1 MGDLSGTSIKG
12 YALLEQIGQG
22 GFGTVYR
29 AYQTA
34 VGREVAIKAI
44 LPHFANNPDFIR
56 RFEIETLTIAQLEH
70 MNIAPLYDF
79 WLDPSGAYLVM
90 RYFKDGSLAQALRSG
105 AYHLQACALL
115 LDQIAAALTVAH
127 RNHVIHRNL
136 KPANILLDEDGNA
149 HLADFSITKRII
161 LPNAE
166 PADVN
171 VIIHSLDYISPEQAR
186 NEPVSP
192 RTDIYSLGVI
202 LYEMLTGEHPFPDL
216 SSVERLYRHINDPL
230 PLIKAL
236 DGPSDSINNVI
247 QTATMKDPAR
257 RFQNVISLALA
268 FREAIGSVEQYKVS
282 ASTEPL
288 THREMEIIQ
297 LIISRRSNKEIAQE
311 MTIEQSTVKWY
322 IHQIYR
328 KLGVRSRT
336 QCIVRARELHLGNIP

>member
-22 GFGTVYR
+22 GFGAVYR

-161 LPNAE
+161 LPNVE
-166 PADVN
+166 LADVN

-186 NEPVSP
+186 GETVSP
-192 RTDIYSLGVI
+192 RTDIYSLGII
-202 LYEMLTGEHPFPDL
+202 LYEMLTGEHPFPGL
-216 SSVERLYRHINDPL
+216 SSIERMYKHINDPI
-230 PLIKAL
+230 PLIKTLEA
-236 DGPSDSINNVI
+236 PCDSINSVI
-247 QTATMKDPAR
+247 QTATMKRPAS
-257 RFQNVISLALA
+257 RFQSAMALALA
-268 FREAIGSVEQYKVS
+268 FQEAVELCRQEK
-282 ASTEPL
+282 ARTSTKLL
-288 THREMEIIQ
+288 THREMEIIKF
-297 LIISRRSNKEIAQE
+297 IIDGRSNREIAQE
-311 MTIEQSTVKWY
+311 LIVELSTVKWH
-322 IHQIYR
+322 IHRIFR
-328 KLGVRSRT
+328 KLGVHNRME
-336 QCIVRARELHLGNIP
+336 CIVRAHELHLGNIP